1 MLGGCL
7 GDGKNV
13 HPGKGVDKG
22 ELDKKSG
29 RPTYYEATLLR
40 YRCIIK
46 QNKYYNKMKKTG
58 IIVALLAVVAI
69 AFIWGVNVNNRL
81 VTADENVQQAWS
93 QVENVYKRRMDLIPQ
108 LVATV
113 QGAADYEKSVLTE
126 VTNARAGVEQ
136 TQVDPSQLNEEQIKA
151 YQKAQDNLSKAVAN
165 TIKVTVERYPE
176 LTATQGFRD
185 LQTQLEGTENRI
197 TVERGKF
204 NEAVQK
210 YNTML
215 RRFPA
220 SVIAGMLGFEKKG
233 YFTAPEEAAEPV
245 KVEFDF

>member
-1 MLGGCL
+1 M
-7 GDGKNV
+7 
-13 HPGKGVDKG
+13 
-22 ELDKKSG
+22 S
-29 RPTYYEATLLR
+29 
-40 YRCIIK
+40 
-46 QNKYYNKMKKTG
+46 KKTIS
-58 IIVALLAVVAI
+58 IIAVVGVVALIFL
-69 AFIWGVNVNNRL
+69 WGVGVNNKL
-81 VTADENVQQAWS
+81 VTQEENVSKAWS

-108 LVATV
+108 LVNTV
-113 QGAADYEKSVLTE
+113 QGAANYEKSVLTE

-136 TQVDPSQLNEEQIKA
+136 TQVDPSNLSEEQIKA

-210 YNTML
+210 YNTQL
-215 RRFPA
+215 RRFPNSIIA
-220 SVIAGMLGFEKKG
+220 SIAGFEKKG
-233 YFTAPEEAAEPV
+233 YFTAPEEASEPV
-245 KVEFDF
+245 QVEFNF

>member
-1 MLGGCL
+1 
-7 GDGKNV
+7 
-13 HPGKGVDKG
+13 
-22 ELDKKSG
+22 
-29 RPTYYEATLLR
+29 
-40 YRCIIK
+40 
-46 QNKYYNKMKKTG
+46 MKKTG
-58 IIVALLAVVAI
+58 IIVAIVAVVAI
-69 AFIWGVNVNNRL
+69 VVLWGISVNNRL
-81 VTADENVQQAWS
+81 VTADENVQKAWS

-113 QGAADYEKSVLTE
+113 QGAADYERSVLTE

-136 TQVDPSQLNEEQIKA
+136 TKVDPSQLSEEQVRA

-204 NEAVQK
+204 NEAVQG
-210 YNTML
+210 YNTSL

-220 SVIAGMLGFEKKG
+220 SLIARLCGFEKKG

-245 KVEFDF
+245 QVEFNF

>member
-1 MLGGCL
+1 
-7 GDGKNV
+7 
-13 HPGKGVDKG
+13 
-22 ELDKKSG
+22 
-29 RPTYYEATLLR
+29 
-40 YRCIIK
+40 
-46 QNKYYNKMKKTG
+46 MKKTG
-58 IIVALLAVVAI
+58 IIVIIVAVVAVI
-69 AFIWGVNVNNRL
+69 VLWAIGVNNRL
-81 VTADENVQQAWS
+81 VTADESVKQAWS

-113 QGAADYEKSVLTE
+113 QGAADYERAVLTE

-136 TQVDPSQLNEEQIKA
+136 AQVDPSQLSEEQIKA
-151 YQKAQDNLSKAVAN
+151 YQQAQDRLGKAVAN

-210 YNTML
+210 YNTTL

-220 SVIAGMLGFEKKG
+220 SLIAGMLGFEKKG
-233 YFTAPEEAAEPV
+233 YFTAPEEASEPV
-245 KVEFDF
+245 QVEFNF

>member
-1 MLGGCL
+1 
-7 GDGKNV
+7 
-13 HPGKGVDKG
+13 
-22 ELDKKSG
+22 
-29 RPTYYEATLLR
+29 
-40 YRCIIK
+40 
-46 QNKYYNKMKKTG
+46 MKKTG
-58 IIVALLAVVAI
+58 IIIAIVAVLAIIVL
-69 AFIWGVNVNNRL
+69 WGIRVNNRL
-81 VTADENVQQAWS
+81 VTADEGVQQAWS
-93 QVENVYKRRMDLIPQ
+93 QVENVYKRRMDLVPQ

-113 QGAADYEKSVLTE
+113 QGAA
-126 VTNARAGVEQ
+126 RAGVEQ
-136 TQVDPSQLNEEQIKA
+136 TKVDPSQLSEEQIKA

-210 YNTML
+210 YNTLL
-215 RRFPA
+215 RRFPN
-220 SVIAGMLGFEKKG
+220 SIIAGIAGFEKKG
-233 YFTAPEEAAEPV
+233 YFTAPEEASEPV

>member
-1 MLGGCL
+1 
-7 GDGKNV
+7 
-13 HPGKGVDKG
+13 
-22 ELDKKSG
+22 
-29 RPTYYEATLLR
+29 
-40 YRCIIK
+40 
-46 QNKYYNKMKKTG
+46 MKKGTITILSIVG
-58 IIVALLAVVAI
+58 VVALIFL
-69 AFIWGVNVNNRL
+69 WGVSVNNRL
-81 VTADENVQQAWS
+81 VTNEENVAKAWS

-108 LVATV
+108 LVNTV
-113 QGAADYEKSVLTE
+113 KGAANYEKGVLTE
-126 VTNARAGVEQ
+126 VTNARAGVQQ
-136 TQVDPSQLNEEQIKA
+136 TQVDPSQLTEEQVRA
-151 YQKAQDNLSKAVAN
+151 YQKAQDNLSKALAN

-204 NEAVQK
+204 NEAVQA
-210 YNTML
+210 YNTKL

-220 SVIAGMLGFEKKG
+220 SLIAGMLGFEKKG

>member
-1 MLGGCL
+1 
-7 GDGKNV
+7 
-13 HPGKGVDKG
+13 
-22 ELDKKSG
+22 
-29 RPTYYEATLLR
+29 
-40 YRCIIK
+40 
-46 QNKYYNKMKKTG
+46 MKKTG
-58 IIVALLAVVAI
+58 IIVAIVAVVAI
-69 AFIWGVNVNNRL
+69 IVLWGIGVNNRL
-81 VTADENVQQAWS
+81 VTADENVQKAWS

-108 LVATV
+108 LVNTV
-113 QGAADYEKSVLTE
+113 QGAANYERSVLTE

-136 TQVDPSQLNEEQIKA
+136 TKVDPSQLSEEQIKA

-204 NEAVQK
+204 NEAVQS
-210 YNTML
+210 YNTSL

-220 SVIAGMLGFEKKG
+220 SIIASLCGFEKKG
-233 YFTAPEEAAEPV
+233 YFTAPEEASEPV
-245 KVEFDF
+245 NVEFNF